1 MAIKTKQVEI
11 KGWQISV
18 NENSIVLSSDA
29 ELVGFTNPNDRTDVL
44 LISLNDNEVS
54 IGQLYYGAKV
64 KVSLD
69 KKITI
74 EFDEEID

>member
-69 KKITI
+69 KKIII